1 MTNPAILQLLKTTLA
16 ELDSV
21 KVPAVDIKDDD
32 ELIAG
37 LGIDSLDYATVLVT
51 CESELGVSVM
61 EDDIDWRKVR
71 TIKDLAAVLDGA
83 SPADG

>member
-1 MTNPAILQLLKTTLA
+1 MTLAAIIQLLKSTLA
-16 ELDSV
+16 DLESV
-21 KVPAVDIKDDD
+21 TVSASQIKDDD

-61 EDDIDWRKVR
+61 EDDIDWRAVR
-71 TIKDLAAVLDGA
+71 TIKDLAEVLA
-83 SPADG
+83 KATPADG